1 MIRKTEAI
9 VLNTR
14 KFGDTS
20 LITSMYT
27 RNFGRQNYLIKGY
40 RSTRAKKRHSYFQP
54 MSIIEVVLY
63 YKENRDL
70 QIVTESSNR
79 YFFQTM
85 QTDPVRITLGMVVME
100 IFYQS
105 VREEERNDAL
115 FEFLQRVLV
124 MMDQQEGKLIHT
136 FLYFLIHLTRHLGF
150 FPDNQVKDATQPVY
164 FDVRGGILQNAQGM
178 RSSDMLIAHLCACSL
193 HECTQLRFSNQD
205 KKELISTLLQ
215 YYLVHVEGFREPESL
230 KVLQEVFVEP

>member
-1 MIRKTEAI
+1 MIKKTEAI
-9 VLNTR
+9 VLNAR

-20 LITSMYT
+20 LIANMYT

-70 QIVTESSNR
+70 QLVTESSNR

-85 QTDPVRITLGMVVME
+85 QTDPVRIMLGLVVME
-100 IFYQS
+100 VFYQS
-105 VREEERNDAL
+105 VREEEPNTAL
-115 FEFLQRVLV
+115 FDFLQRVLV
-124 MMDQQEGKLIHT
+124 TMDQQEKNLIHI
-136 FLYFLIHLTRHLGF
+136 FLYFLLHLTRHLGF
-150 FPDNQVKDATQPVY
+150 FPDNQVKNPDQPVY
-164 FDVRGGILQNAQGM
+164 FDVRGGILKNAIGL
-178 RSSDMLIAHLCACSL
+178 RSSDVLLAQLEKCSL
-193 HECTQLRFSNQD
+193 ETCTNLRFSNAD

-230 KVLQEVFVEP
+230 KVFQEVFLG